1 MADHGYHIQLQRSMF
16 LVLQNEPVVYPVQP
30 IIGSTGCATEIGG
43 PFFPLTLT
51 GAEEPRDHQHPSLF
65 LSEKKKEIEKKWK
78 WKQHVE
84 KTTEFSDDW

>member
-1 MADHGYHIQLQRSMF
+1 MADHGYRIQLQRFMF
-16 LVLQNEPVVYPVQP
+16 LVLQNEPLVYPVHP

-51 GAEEPRDHQHPSLF
+51 GAEEPRDPQHPSLF

-84 KTTEFSDDW
+84 KTTEFSDD